1 MSTTPENADSPEAS
15 QTDRSSLDLSAV
27 DLSDAAERA
36 RAHAELTE
44 RIEEY
49 RAAYYQDSLLVSDA
63 EYDELVG
70 RLEDLETEYP
80 ELVTDSSPT
89 QTVGGIVDTSTF
101 DPDEHIG
108 PMYRVDT
115 DGHSSP
121 GSSREELFDCAEL
134 RAWYERVRS
143 APSARSKF
151 LCELKIDGLAVTL
164 LYRNGDLFRAATRGD
179 GRIGEDITAN
189 VRTISDIPHR
199 LDTEYPPAEVAIRGE
214 VFFPVEEFAELNAAL
229 VDEGKSPFA
238 NPRNSAA
245 GS

>member
-36 RAHAELTE
+36 RAHAQLTE

-89 QTVGGIVDTSTF
+89 QTVGGIDDTSTF
-101 DPDEHIG
+101 DPVEHIG
-108 PMYRVDT
+108 PMYSLDNV
-115 DGHSSP
+115 
-121 GSSREELFDCAEL
+121 FDYEEL

-143 APSARSKF
+143 ATSARSKF
-151 LCELKIDGLAVTL
+151 LCEL
-164 LYRNGDLFRAATRGD
+164 
-179 GRIGEDITAN
+179 
-189 VRTISDIPHR
+189 
-199 LDTEYPPAEVAIRGE
+199 
-214 VFFPVEEFAELNAAL
+214 
-229 VDEGKSPFA
+229 
-238 NPRNSAA
+238 
-245 GS
+245 